1 MLYDVMIYD
10 ISKSFED
17 ASVIVAD
24 SGKLKMADNK
34 ESLVLTLYHGE
45 SFENLKDQR
54 TSKKNV
60 PYRRESFSMKEIII
74 DFDANFN
81 RVDESIMQNKYVGK
95 NMDELRETLD
105 TLTIK
110 RDSVSRVYASSLQKT
125 TYFNGNFE
133 QETIDSIIP
142 SINAQEIVSFEEKL
156 SSSNPKQKQEIY
168 SKALSKA
175 NAIKQDFEFKDAM
188 QKEGGIS

>member
-1 MLYDVMIYD
+1 M
-10 ISKSFED
+10 SKRFEEETG
-17 ASVIVAD
+17 IVTD
-24 SGKLKMADNK
+24 WGKRKRADNK

-105 TLTIK
+105 TLTI
-110 RDSVSRVYASSLQKT
+110 RWDSVSRDYASSLQNS
-125 TYFNGNFE
+125 TYYNGNFE
-133 QETIDSIIP
+133 QETIDTIIP
-142 SINAQEIVSFEEKL
+142 RRNA
-156 SSSNPKQKQEIY
+156 
-168 SKALSKA
+168 
-175 NAIKQDFEFKDAM
+175 
-188 QKEGGIS
+188 